1 MLNCLRLGVNCLELV
16 GGCLE
21 LVVVPGIGGG
31 SWNWWWFLELVVVPW
46 NQRGSSLIN
55 VLTMNIISIVGMFP
69 SVIEKNCKFPW

>member
-1 MLNCLRLGVNCLELV
+1 VVPGI
-16 GGCLE
+16 GGGSLE

-31 SWNWWWFLELVVVPW
+31 FW